1 MKTKSRFVGLA
12 TVAIALAAQHSTALA
27 QQAREIDIAYSPV
40 ATPIPTLSQW
50 ALMGL
55 SLLLAAIAVYALRNK
70 AGGKPLASVILVFA
84 VSLAGISGRQLMSEA
99 NAIGLSPECSSSSTC
114 TMSNAAGGVVHV
126 YTSSC
131 GPTITVTNVSG
142 STQKVTSVSYLGGAT
157 AGVPGTGTQCT
168 ANLSLAQGAACTVAD
183 NSAC

>member
-99 NAIGLSPECSSSSTC
+99 NAVGVSPECSSPSAC
-114 TMSNAAGGVVHV
+114 TMSNTAGGVVHI
-126 YTSSC
+126 YTSGC
-131 GPTITVTNVSG
+131 TQTVTVTNVAPN
-142 STQKVTSVSYLGGAT
+142 TSRH
-157 AGVPGTGTQCT
+157 
-168 ANLSLAQGAACTVAD
+168 QGAAATPRV
-183 NSAC
+183 SAKSSGSRPANTNDQPMRSASVT